1 MTSEQAITL
10 SIPLRAENVS
20 LVRLTA
26 SGISNQIGFDYD
38 AIEDI
43 KVSISEI
50 CNKII
55 ELQAAND
62 AGKLEI
68 DFVTDG
74 DLLSIRF
81 HVHQQDLAQLFDEE
95 ADAFALAILS
105 SLMDEVLTEGQNGSI
120 LLQKKA
126 GRAE

>member
-26 SGISNQIGFDYD
+26 SGISSQLGFDYD

-55 ELQAAND
+55 ELQAVNET
-62 AGKLEI
+62 GKLEI
-68 DFVTDG
+68 DFMTAG
-74 DLLSIRF
+74 DLLSIGFR
-81 HVHQQDLAQLFDEE
+81 VHEQNLAQLFDEE

-105 SLMDEVLTEGQNGSI
+105 SLMDEVLTEGQNGGI